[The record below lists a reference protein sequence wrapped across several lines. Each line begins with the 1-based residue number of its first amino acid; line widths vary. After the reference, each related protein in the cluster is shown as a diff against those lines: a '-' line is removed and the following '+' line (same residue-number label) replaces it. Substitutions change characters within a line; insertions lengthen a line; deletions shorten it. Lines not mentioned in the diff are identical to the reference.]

1 MHTESERERE
11 MQKESER
18 VIYRSRVKCR
28 ERETHT
34 HTHRGRYRERQRQT
48 GRQTVLLDLEKERGT
63 DRQSCGGFASRQP
76 HRVDYDGHFVIRMG
90 VV

>member
-1 MHTESERERE
+1 MNNNNEREGERETERERHTH
-11 MQKESER
+11 
-18 VIYRSRVKCR
+18 
-28 ERETHT
+28 THT